1 VDQFLVKDSFVARWL
16 GVLCFLSLLTGLMA
30 FGVIPNLALGLT
42 RLLFCVYAALLAVTL
57 VVAIVRA

>member
-1 VDQFLVKDSFVARWL
+1 MARWL